1 MEFRN
6 LTPFDVMCFSA
17 LSKLDIEHP
26 VIVMKVGYRLQPIA
40 KKPGS
45 FSAEVID
52 DDPVPLCLA
61 DKYYGEEGRSS
72 VKEESDLAPFKPR
85 CDVIVN
91 GHAYAPGMEAARSW
105 TAGIRLSEPAA
116 PLEINIASPKSS
128 TSDGPPTEQQ
138 LYAWRDAQA
147 EATLRRANA
156 PTSNILLNKR
166 LRFTGP
172 RTFKRGLLSGWHVT
186 EAEFADR
193 VPLQW
198 EYAFGGASILHNPQ
212 FPDHAS
218 EPHIINQV
226 CYSNPLG
233 QGWVEARHFE
243 LTKSIEQSVEEL
255 LAPQIEQINDP
266 ISKLV
271 ITRQPDGDV
280 TAKEMAEISSTLTHQ
295 PAGFGVVGRAWAPR
309 LTLAGTYDDEWRDT
323 RWPGLPADFEF
334 GYWNC
339 APADQQTAFLK
350 PGVQIELFNLTSQE
364 NGHNG
369 RLVVELPGHRPF
381 LLARL
386 HNGALIP
393 IPLLTDTLV
402 IDTDA
407 MSLSLTH
414 RISLLSTE
422 PIRALEARFEID
434 PTAPLIKRTRPTK
447 TADGERG

>member
-17 LSKLDIEHP
+17 LSKQDVEHP

-40 KKPGS
+40 NKPGY

-61 DKYYGEEGRSS
+61 DKYHGEEGRSS

-116 PLEINIASPKSS
+116 PLEISVPSPKSS
-128 TSDGPPTEQQ
+128 SADGPPTEQQ

-147 EATLRRANA
+147 EAILRRANA
-156 PTSNILLNKR
+156 PTRNILLNKR

-186 EAEFADR
+186 EAELAER

-198 EYAFGGASILHNPQ
+198 EYTFGGASTLHNPQ
-212 FPDHAS
+212 YPDHSS
-218 EPHIINQV
+218 EPYIINQV

-233 QGWVEARHFE
+233 QGWVEARYVE
-243 LTKSIEQSVEEL
+243 LAESVEQSIEKL
-255 LAPQIEQINDP
+255 LAPQIEQVNDP
-266 ISKLV
+266 ISKLLS
-271 ITRQPDGDV
+271 TRQPDGDI
-280 TAKEMAEISSTLTHQ
+280 TATEMAEISRTLTHQ

-309 LTLAGTYDDEWRDT
+309 LALAGTYDDEWRDT
-323 RWPGLPADFEF
+323 RWPGLPADFDF

-339 APADQQTAFLK
+339 APVDQQTPFLR
-350 PGVQIELFNLTSQE
+350 PDVQIELFNLTSHE
-364 NGHNG
+364 NCHTG
-369 RLVVELPGHRPF
+369 RLTVELPGHRPF

-386 HNGALIP
+386 HSGALIP

-402 IDTDA
+402 IDIDA

-414 RISLLSTE
+414 RISLPSTE

-434 PTAPLIKRTRPTK
+434 PTAPLIKRARPTK
-447 TADGERG
+447 LTDGEGG

>member
-17 LSKLDIEHP
+17 LSKQDIEHP

-40 KKPGS
+40 NKPGY

-61 DKYYGEEGRSS
+61 DKYYGEEGSSS

-91 GHAYAPGMEAARSW
+91 GHAYAPGMEAVRSW

-116 PLEINIASPKSS
+116 PLEIDVASPKSPG
-128 TSDGPPTEQQ
+128 TDGPPTEQQ

-147 EATLRRANA
+147 EAMLRRANA
-156 PTSNILLNKR
+156 PTRNILLNKR

-172 RTFKRGLLSGWHVT
+172 RMFKPGLLAGWHVT
-186 EAEFADR
+186 EAEPVER
-193 VPLQW
+193 VPLRW
-198 EYAFGGASILHNPQ
+198 EYAFGGASALCNPQ

-218 EPHIINQV
+218 EPYIINQV

-233 QGWVEARHFE
+233 RGWVEARYFK
-243 LTKSIEQSVEEL
+243 LAKSIKQSIEEL

-266 ISKLV
+266 ISKL
-271 ITRQPDGDV
+271 TDSLQPDGDI
-280 TAKEMAEISSTLTHQ
+280 TAKEMAEVSRSLAHQ
-295 PAGFGVVGRAWAPR
+295 PAGFGAVGRAWAPR
-309 LTLAGTYDDEWRDT
+309 LALAGTYDDEWRDT

-339 APADQQTAFLK
+339 APADQQAAFLR
-350 PGVQIELFNLTSQE
+350 PDVQIELFNLTSHE

-369 RLVVELPGHRPF
+369 QLTVELPGHRPF

-393 IPLLTDTLV
+393 LPLLTDTLI
-402 IDTDA
+402 IDADA
-407 MSLSLTH
+407 MRLSLTH
-414 RISLLSTE
+414 RISLPSTE
-422 PIRALEARFEID
+422 PIRTLEARFEVD
-434 PTAPLIKRTRPTK
+434 PTAPLIKRARPTNL
-447 TADGERG
+447 TGGERG